1 MMFRVITQHEEAGKP
16 PIIEKSPWHTS
27 KEVAEYWADMLRKMG
42 SLVHVE
48 SDKEEDTN
56 IKVKA
61 KDTSNDDLAAALAQ
75 MA

>member
-1 MMFRVITQHEEAGKP
+1 
-16 PIIEKSPWHTS
+16 
-27 KEVAEYWADMLRKMG
+27 MLRKMG
-42 SLVHVE
+42 YLVHIE